1 MRVLGEDA
9 GRALRGETIRRIVV
23 IKPSALGDVVQSL
36 PLARV
41 LQTAWPG
48 AEVHWVINREF
59 ESLLVGHPRLAGTIP
74 FQRRGGIGSYL
85 RLLSD
90 LRARR
95 FDLVLDLQGL
105 LRTGVMTRATGAA
118 VRLGLQTAREG
129 SHLACTG
136 LIPGTERAVPAHARY
151 WHVAEWLGLGAEP
164 RGLELAISAQE
175 DDWAR
180 GLLRDLPRPV
190 VAVHA
195 GAAWVTKR
203 WPPAQFAQAL
213 TGLAGTALLV
223 GSGGELPLAQG
234 VAAGLEGTG
243 TRVLNLA
250 GQTSLKQLAALLS
263 RVDGVL
269 SNDSGPMHLAAGLGT
284 PVVGLFT
291 CTSPVQ
297 SGPVPLGRVPGRSQ
311 PVGLDDLAGVGRQ
324 HALVAT
330 SVACA
335 ASYRKE
341 CPYAGERRHACFGA
355 LEVARVREALTRVLA
370 GGVPGER

>member
-9 GRALRGETIRRIVV
+9 GRALRGEALRRIVV

-59 ESLLVGHPRLAGTIP
+59 ESLLAGHPRLAGTIP
-74 FQRRGGIGSYL
+74 FQRRGGFTRYL
-85 RLLSD
+85 RLLAE
-90 LRARR
+90 LRTRR
-95 FDLVLDLQGL
+95 CDLVLDLQGL
-105 LRTGVMTRATGAA
+105 LRTGVMTRATGARW
-118 VRLGLQTAREG
+118 RLGLQTAREG

-136 LIPGTERAVPAHARY
+136 LIPGTARAVPAHARY
-151 WHVAEWLGLGAEP
+151 WHVAEWLGLGDTP
-164 RGLELAISAQE
+164 RDLELGLSPQE
-175 DDWAR
+175 HDWAR
-180 GLLRDLPRPV
+180 AVLQGVPRPV

-213 TGLAGTALLV
+213 TGLAGTAILV

-250 GQTSLKQLAALLS
+250 GQTSLKQLAALLGG
-263 RVDGVL
+263 VDAVL

-297 SGPVPLGRVPGRSQ
+297 SGPVPLGRVPGHSQ
-311 PVGLDDLAGVGRQ
+311 PGGRDDLAGGGRE

-330 SVACA
+330 TVECA

-355 LEVARVREALTRVLA
+355 LEVARVREALTRVLS
-370 GGVPGER
+370 GGVSGER

>member
-1 MRVLGEDA
+1 MRVLSDEA
-9 GRALRGETIRRIVV
+9 GRALRGKAIGRIVV

-59 ESLLVGHPRLAGTIP
+59 ESLLAGHPRLAGTIP
-74 FQRRGGIGSYL
+74 FQRRGGFTLYL
-85 RLLSD
+85 RLLAD

-105 LRTGVMTRATGAA
+105 LRTGVMTRATGAPL
-118 VRLGLQTAREG
+118 RLGLQTAREG

-136 LIPGTERAVPAHARY
+136 LIPGTARTVPAHARY
-151 WHVAEWLGLGAEP
+151 WQVAAWLGLGEVP
-164 RGLELAISAQE
+164 RALELELSPQ
-175 DDWAR
+175 DQDWAR
-180 GLLRDLPRPV
+180 DLLRDLPRPV

-213 TGLAGTALLV
+213 SGIAGTAILV
-223 GSGGELPLAQG
+223 GAGGELPLAQG
-234 VAAGLEGTG
+234 VAGGLAGTG

-250 GQTSLKQLAALLS
+250 GQTSLKQLAALLGG
-263 RVDGVL
+263 VDAVL

-297 SGPVPLGRVPGRSQ
+297 SGPVPLGEVPFGQVPLGQAPARSSST
-311 PVGLDDLAGVGRQ
+311 GTEDLA

-330 SVACA
+330 TVECA

-341 CPYAGERRHACFGA
+341 CPFTGERRHACFGA
-355 LEVARVREALTRVLA
+355 LEVARVREALQRVVSR
-370 GGVPGER
+370 G

>member
-1 MRVLGEDA
+1 
-9 GRALRGETIRRIVV
+9 
-23 IKPSALGDVVQSL
+23 
-36 PLARV
+36 
-41 LQTAWPG
+41 
-48 AEVHWVINREF
+48 
-59 ESLLVGHPRLAGTIP
+59 
-74 FQRRGGIGSYL
+74 
-85 RLLSD
+85 
-90 LRARR
+90 
-95 FDLVLDLQGL
+95 
-105 LRTGVMTRATGAA
+105 

-136 LIPGTERAVPAHARY
+136 LIPDTERSVPAHARY
-151 WHVAEWLGLGAEP
+151 WRVAEWLGLGSEP
-164 RGLELAISAQE
+164 RGLELAISAQ
-175 DDWAR
+175 DDEWAR
-180 GLLRDLPRPV
+180 DLLRDVPGPV

-213 TGLAGTALLV
+213 TGLAGTAVLV

-234 VAAGLEGTG
+234 VASGLAGTG
-243 TRVLNLA
+243 MRVINLA

-297 SGPVPLGRVPGRSQ
+297 SGPVPLGGVPLRS
-311 PVGLDDLAGVGRQ
+311 PTSGVGHPVAAIQ
-324 HALVAT
+324 EHALVAT
-330 SVACA
+330 SVGCA

-341 CPYAGERRHACFGA
+341 CPYAGERRHACFAA

>member
-1 MRVLGEDA
+1 MPVLSEAA
-9 GRALRGETIRRIVV
+9 GLALRQQAIRRIVV

-48 AEVHWVINREF
+48 ATVHWVINREF
-59 ESLLVGHPRLAGTIP
+59 ESLLSAQPRLAGTIP
-74 FQRRGGIGSYL
+74 FQRRGGFTRYL

-90 LRARR
+90 LRSHR

-105 LRTGVMTRATGAA
+105 LRTGVMTRVTGARL
-118 VRLGLQTAREG
+118 RLGLQTAREG

-136 LIPGTERAVPAHARY
+136 LVPGTERAVPAHARY
-151 WHVAEWLGLGAEP
+151 WRVAEWLGLGDVP
-164 RGLELAISAQE
+164 RDLELALSSQE
-175 DDWAR
+175 HDWAQQQLQ
-180 GLLRDLPRPV
+180 GLPRPV

-213 TGLAGTALLV
+213 RGIAGTAILV

-234 VAAGLEGTG
+234 VADGLAGTG

-250 GQTSLKQLAALLS
+250 GQTSLKQLAALLGG
-263 RVDGVL
+263 VDAVL

-297 SGPVPLGRVPGRSQ
+297 SGPVPLGPVPLG
-311 PVGLDDLAGVGRQ
+311 PVPAQTPSATGGDLA

-330 SVACA
+330 TVECA

-341 CPYAGERRHACFGA
+341 CPFTGERRHACFAA
-355 LEVARVREALTRVLA
+355 LEVARVREALGRVVSR
-370 GGVPGER
+370 GGARQG